1 MRLKYL
7 FPVLVAFLVFTCDS
21 DKEGMELVQVATP
34 EIMSKAEFRKMVEV
48 TKPCPMEE
56 IGKIYAYR
64 NYIFIGEV
72 DEGIHVIDNSNP
84 VFPKKI
90 KFIKIPKNED
100 VSVKDDILYAD
111 SASDLLAF
119 DISDLYS
126 IKLIERLEDVFDIY
140 NYDVPLEAQRIEY
153 ANFNYE
159 TDVIV
164 GWKVS
169 SKWRE
174 KIYWEATG
182 GLMND
187 AFSGGAES
195 TTGVGGS
202 LARFQIVDNYL
213 YAVGRSEMSIF
224 NIQELSAPTL
234 EVIQSVGWN
243 IETMFHVDN
252 YLYLGSTNGMYIYSL
267 NEPVRPEYVSEFI
280 HWQGCDP
287 VVVDGNYAY
296 LTLRGGNFC
305 GQLESVLEVIDVSD
319 KSNPELAARY
329 SLDNPYGLGIKDD
342 VLYVCDGTSGLKLF
356 DKSDPLNL
364 NMLGNLKD
372 IQSKDVIP
380 LENSLLMI
388 GGNTL
393 YQYEYLEN
401 GVKLISAFSLN

>member
-1 MRLKYL
+1 MY
-7 FPVLVAFLVFTCDS
+7 
-21 DKEGMELVQVATP
+21 
-34 EIMSKAEFRKMVEV
+34 
-48 TKPCPMEE
+48 
-56 IGKIYAYR
+56 
-64 NYIFIGEV
+64 N
-72 DEGIHVIDNSNP
+72 
-84 VFPKKI
+84 
-90 KFIKIPKNED
+90 
-100 VSVKDDILYAD
+100 
-111 SASDLLAF
+111 
-119 DISDLYS
+119 

-187 AFSGGAES
+187 AFSGGTKS
-195 TTGVGGS
+195 TAGVGGS

-213 YAVGRSEMSIF
+213 YAVGRFEMSIF

-267 NEPVRPEYVSEFI
+267 NELVRPEYVSEFI

-319 KSNPELAARY
+319 KSYPELAARY